1 MSYCPAVLLPYW
13 RIPVLIHVIV
23 LIAAIFTGFLLLRFA
38 GHYRRSAMRHA
49 PVIIVA
55 MAAILFAARGMTLAA
70 LMFAVGAV
78 ALWFFSNHPPPKR
91 ARQARSPPPMGS
103 TKMSEAQARAIL
115 GVPPGASEAD
125 IRSAFRRCMAR
136 AHPDQGGSTE
146 EAARISAARDTL
158 LRRPSPFR

>member
-1 MSYCPAVLLPYW
+1 
-13 RIPVLIHVIV
+13 VLIHVIV

-49 PVIIVA
+49 PVIIIA
-55 MAAILFAARGMTLAA
+55 TAAILFAARGMTLLA
-70 LMFAVGAV
+70 LMFAGGAA
-78 ALWFFSNHPPPKR
+78 ALWFFSNQSPPR
-91 ARQARSPPPMGS
+91 RVREARRPPPPMGS